1 MAGTRPGGEPPEWE
15 LFDCEKDP
23 LELLNQYHNPEFAVV
38 VKEMT
43 RLLEKKMGEIGDV
56 WDH

>member
-1 MAGTRPGGEPPEWE
+1 M
-15 LFDCEKDP
+15 FDCEKDP
-23 LELLNQYHNPEFAVV
+23 LELLNQYHNPEFADV

-43 RLLEKKMGEIGDV
+43 RLLEEKMGEIGDV